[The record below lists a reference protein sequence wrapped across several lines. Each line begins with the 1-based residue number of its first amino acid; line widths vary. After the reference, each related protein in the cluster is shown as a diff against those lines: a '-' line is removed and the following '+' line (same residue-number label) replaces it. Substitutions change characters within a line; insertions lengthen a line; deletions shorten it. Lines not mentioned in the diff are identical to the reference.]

1 MSCKFQ
7 VCPMNQRIN
16 IVIPK
21 SPPLMKLVF
30 FSPKSPWNRKKIGL
44 QLSSEVFSTAAMLLS
59 PSVIFSS
66 GKTQNSALFW
76 SLFPFKVGYFSCE
89 TNQKRQH
96 KQWHLSLATN
106 LVECNVD
113 RFIHSCRK
121 YQRYSAK
128 YQRIS
133 ALYDK
138 IKLPQI
144 FLNTV
149 LYFVKDKI
157 AISATCNKKL
167 SLITLGDG

>member
-1 MSCKFQ
+1 
-7 VCPMNQRIN
+7 MNQRKI
-16 IVIPK
+16 IVIYK
-21 SPPLMKLVF
+21 SPPSMKLVF
-30 FSPKSPWNRKKIGL
+30 FSLISRCNRKKIGP
-44 QLSSEVFSTAAMLLS
+44 QLSSELFSTAAMLLS

-76 SLFPFKVGYFSCE
+76 SLFPFKVGHFSRE
-89 TNQKRQH
+89 TNQKHSH
-96 KQWHLSLATN
+96 KQWHLSLATD

-121 YQRYSAK
+121 YQRYSTK

-138 IKLPQI
+138 RKLQQI

-149 LYFVKDKI
+149 LYFAKDKI
-157 AISATCNKKL
+157 AIPATCKEKL
-167 SLITLGDG
+167 TSITLGEG